1 MVSLN
6 IIIFHK
12 NIDRKEAVKSIIFN
26 SGLFVYDMFTDFKY
40 QQNANLDRI
49 PIGSSELNFFL
60 PLVISFYLPLTI
72 EFVKTAMK
80 NYKEGT
86 SF

>member
-1 MVSLN
+1 VIL
-6 IIIFHK
+6 HQ
-12 NIDRKEAVKSIIFN
+12 NIDKKEAAKSIFFN

-49 PIGSSELNFFL
+49 PIGSSEWNFYW
-60 PLVISFYLPLTI
+60 PLVVSFYLPLAI
-72 EFVKTAMK
+72 EFVKTAIK
-80 NYKEGT
+80 NHKEGT